1 MYAVLVILYVGIS
14 FVQVNRQTFIKPTR
28 CEYNGKKFDSIAE
41 KDFYRYLVGNLTG
54 CTILRPC
61 EVRLSGKARAWKC
74 DFGVIAGSATAS
86 DRLTRL
92 RNLLKGEEREDKTHV
107 LYIEYKGT
115 TDLTTGLARLDK
127 NFVSRINH
135 LSRYEPSILAT
146 TVCIGKGSGA
156 VVTYCTNNQYCV
168 MPVHTEEF
176 FKGLVK
182 EIFTHG

>member
-1 MYAVLVILYVGIS
+1 M
-14 FVQVNRQTFIKPTR
+14 QVNRQTFIKPTR

-41 KDFYRYLVGNLTG
+41 KDFYRYLVGNLVG

-61 EVRLSGKARAWKC
+61 EVRLSGKVRSWKC
-74 DFGVIAGSATAS
+74 DFGAVANSRTAS
-86 DRLTRL
+86 DRLTKL
-92 RNLLKGEEREDKTHV
+92 RNVLKGEEVESSTNV

-146 TVCIGKGSGA
+146 TVCVGKGSGA
-156 VVTYCTNNQYCV
+156 VVTYCTNNEWCV
-168 MPVHTEEF
+168 SPIHTEEY